1 MHAPTPVDNEY
12 FGVGVEY
19 FALRCSPRLLFIG
32 INVLRASYF
41 CLEVSVFLIV
51 CILLSCVGVSVSH
64 FVHLDG
70 IDFFRFYIVKIYY
83 L

>member
-51 CILLSCVGVSVSH
+51 CIWMALILSDSQVFAVRMMFLLVLVSNI
-64 FVHLDG
+64 VH
-70 IDFFRFYIVKIYY
+70 
-83 L
+83 